1 VRIFLAGATGV
12 VGRRLLPR
20 LVEAGHEVTGMT
32 RSPGKAERIQ
42 AAGAEPAVCDALDR
56 PALHEALGEAKPEV
70 VVHHL
75 TDLPADLNPRK
86 LKDAYAAN
94 DRLRAEGTPNLVAAA
109 ETAGARRFVC
119 QSIAFVYA
127 PRGGTVKSE
136 EDPLYLEAPEPFDN
150 SVRAVV
156 SMERSVLEAGGGMEG
171 LALRFGWFY
180 GPGTAYASNGS
191 IARQI
196 RKRRFPIVGDGAGV
210 FSFVHIDDVVD
221 ATIAALDGPPAG
233 IYNVVDDD
241 PGAAAEWIPAYAEAL
256 GAKPPRRFPRWL
268 ATLFVGGFPAY
279 MMTRLRGASNEKAK
293 RELGWKPRWPSW
305 RQGFKEA
312 LG

>member
-20 LVEAGHEVTGMT
+20 LVEDGHEVTGMT
-32 RSPGKAERIQ
+32 RSPEKAERIRV
-42 AAGAEPAVCDALDR
+42 AGAKPAVCDALDG
-56 PALHEALGEAKPEV
+56 PALHAAVGEAKPEV

-94 DRLRAEGTPNLVAAA
+94 DRLRTEGTPNLVAAA
-109 ETAGARRFVC
+109 ATAGARRFVC

-127 PRGGTVKSE
+127 PEGGLVKA
-136 EDPLYLEAPEPFDN
+136 EDAPLFLDAPEPFDDAIK
-150 SVRAVV
+150 AVV
-156 SMERSVLEAGGGMEG
+156 SMERSVLEAGGGMDP
-171 LALRFGWFY
+171 LVLRFGWFY
-180 GPGTAYASNGS
+180 GPGTSYASDGS
-191 IARQI
+191 IARQV
-196 RKRRFPIVGDGAGV
+196 RKRRFPVVGNGAGV
-210 FSFVHIDDVVD
+210 FSFIHIDDVVD
-221 ATIAALDGPPAG
+221 ATIASLDGPPPG
-233 IYNVVDDD
+233 VYNVVDDD
-241 PGAAAEWIPAYAEAL
+241 PGPAGEWIPAYAEAL
-256 GAKPPRRFPRWL
+256 GAKAPRRFPKWL
-268 ATLFVGGFPAY
+268 ASLFVGGFPAY